1 MGKRT
6 YSDTEKATALA
17 MLDANSGNLSR
28 TQRETSVPRSTL
40 REWRDGRHHDDVA
53 DLRQEKKA
61 DLADL
66 LEEKVLAMLG
76 GITADKIRE
85 TGIKDLWTG
94 IGIGTDK
101 ILALRGQ
108 QQPGA
113 RQANVFLQMNGRE
126 ADGGLWDHINRISE
140 EHAQRNGRQLN

>member
-17 MLDANSGNLSR
+17 MLDANGGNLSR

-40 REWRDGRHHDDVA
+40 REWRDGRHHGEVA
-53 DLRQEKKA
+53 DIRQEKRVE
-61 DLADL
+61 LADL

-76 GITADKIRE
+76 GITKAKIQK
-85 TGIKDLWTG
+85 TGVKDLMTAV
-94 IGIGTDK
+94 GIGTDK

-108 QQPGA
+108 QQPDA

-126 ADGGLWDHINRISE
+126 TDGGLWDHINSVSR
-140 EHAQRNGRQLN
+140 QNNQNGR